1 MQEDN
6 NMPEKMTKEEAI
18 IAMAIKKAR
27 HAKSM
32 LRESTQIMPYDHEV
46 EVVKVKRPKAQNVKI
61 KNQTQKKEG
70 YGLAGETLKKAK
82 FEGPVEELPMPKTI
96 GRLKGILFRVNQI
109 AQRET
114 IDEESHKQLKS
125 AMKEVN
131 SVLDE
136 FDKYKKFN
144 VHRADEENLM
154 ANYFKD

>member
-70 YGLAGETLKKAK
+70 YGLAGETFKKQDKMVSVSRDLLKKIEMEIQLTINLAERRK
-82 FEGPVEELPMPKTI
+82 MLPDVEP
-96 GRLKGILFRVNQI
+96 LKEIV
-109 AQRET
+109 
-114 IDEESHKQLKS
+114 S
-125 AMKEVN
+125 EV
-131 SVLDE
+131 
-136 FDKYKKFN
+136 KKL
-144 VHRADEENLM
+144 VDSSYGL
-154 ANYFKD
+154 